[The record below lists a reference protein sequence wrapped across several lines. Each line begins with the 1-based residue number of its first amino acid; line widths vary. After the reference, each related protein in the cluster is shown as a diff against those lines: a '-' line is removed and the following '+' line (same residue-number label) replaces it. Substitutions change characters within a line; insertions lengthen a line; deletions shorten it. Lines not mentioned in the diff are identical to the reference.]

1 MEKNTL
7 RKRRFLCFDL
17 TPRWKMWKRIED
29 LEVRLA
35 TCLCERNEAD
45 GRLIERE
52 HEVLALTQAR
62 DTLYKRIDELEGRLR
77 NSTVPVGK
85 AANTSKAMKHD
96 PQNKIL
102 AYLKAGGRLTVR
114 KAERLYHTTELRRI
128 ISRLRKMGYSICS
141 NKQRAV
147 TEDGRPTQ
155 FNEYYMPQVADS
167 CQ

>member
-1 MEKNTL
+1 
-7 RKRRFLCFDL
+7 
-17 TPRWKMWKRIED
+17 MWKRIED
-29 LEVRLA
+29 LEARLA

-77 NSTVPVGK
+77 KFDRIRGK

-128 ISRLRKMGYSICS
+128 ISRLRKWDIPFARTNRRPLRKTGGRHSLTSTICHRS
-141 NKQRAV
+141 RIPANS
-147 TEDGRPTQ
+147 
-155 FNEYYMPQVADS
+155 PQIAF
-167 CQ
+167 

>member
-77 NSTVPVGK
+77 KFDRTRGK
-85 AANTSKAMKHD
+85 SGK
-96 PQNKIL
+96 
-102 AYLKAGGRLTVR
+102 Y
-114 KAERLYHTTELRRI
+114 I

-141 NKQRAV
+141 NKQKAV

>member
-45 GRLIERE
+45 GRLK
-52 HEVLALTQAR
+52 VLALTQAR

-77 NSTVPVGK
+77 KFDRTRGK
-85 AANTSKAMKHD
+85 SGKYIKGHETRSSK
-96 PQNKIL
+96 
-102 AYLKAGGRLTVR
+102 
-114 KAERLYHTTELRRI
+114 
-128 ISRLRKMGYSICS
+128 
-141 NKQRAV
+141 
-147 TEDGRPTQ
+147 
-155 FNEYYMPQVADS
+155 
-167 CQ
+167 

>member
-17 TPRWKMWKRIED
+17 TPRWKMWK
-29 LEVRLA
+29 LA

-77 NSTVPVGK
+77 KFDRTRGK
-85 AANTSKAMKHD
+85 SGKYIKGYD
-96 PQNKIL
+96 
-102 AYLKAGGRLTVR
+102 VR
-114 KAERLYHTTELRRI
+114 TAK
-128 ISRLRKMGYSICS
+128 
-141 NKQRAV
+141 
-147 TEDGRPTQ
+147 
-155 FNEYYMPQVADS
+155 
-167 CQ
+167 

>member
-77 NSTVPVGK
+77 KFDRTVGK

-141 NKQRAV
+141 NKQKAV

>member
-77 NSTVPVGK
+77 KFDRTRGK
-85 AANTSKAMKHD
+85 SGKYIK
-96 PQNKIL
+96 

-141 NKQRAV
+141 NKQKAV

>member
-1 MEKNTL
+1 MLRPDAQVENVEPGSKTWRCGLLHAFASAMKRMDALSSGNTRYWRSL
-7 RKRRFLCFDL
+7 KHVIPC
-17 TPRWKMWKRIED
+17 TSASTNWK
-29 LEVRLA
+29 A
-35 TCLCERNEAD
+35 
-45 GRLIERE
+45 GS
-52 HEVLALTQAR
+52 
-62 DTLYKRIDELEGRLR
+62 G

-85 AANTSKAMKHD
+85 AANTSRAMTYE
-96 PQNKIL
+96 PQSKIL

-141 NKQRAV
+141 NKQKAV

>member
-35 TCLCERNEAD
+35 T
-45 GRLIERE
+45 RLIERE

-77 NSTVPVGK
+77 KFDRTRGK
-85 AANTSKAMKHD
+85 SGKYIKGYD
-96 PQNKIL
+96 
-102 AYLKAGGRLTVR
+102 VR
-114 KAERLYHTTELRRI
+114 TAK
-128 ISRLRKMGYSICS
+128 
-141 NKQRAV
+141 
-147 TEDGRPTQ
+147 
-155 FNEYYMPQVADS
+155 
-167 CQ
+167 

>member
-1 MEKNTL
+1 M
-7 RKRRFLCFDL
+7 
-17 TPRWKMWKRIED
+17 
-29 LEVRLA
+29 RLA
-35 TCLCERNEAD
+35 TCRCERNEAD

-77 NSTVPVGK
+77 K
-85 AANTSKAMKHD
+85 FD
-96 PQNKIL
+96 RI
-102 AYLKAGGRLTVR
+102 R

-141 NKQRAV
+141 NKQKAV